1 MAEIGFSPETSYLL
15 WSDHV
20 RAELS
25 ELQEILSDNIK
36 RLRKEKGLAQE
47 RLGLE
52 SGVDRTM
59 VSKIERQIANPT
71 LDILLRIANRLSVS
85 VPELLT
91 EEKSS

>member
-1 MAEIGFSPETSYLL
+1 
-15 WSDHV
+15 
-20 RAELS
+20 
-25 ELQEILSDNIK
+25 
-36 RLRKEKGLAQE
+36 
-47 RLGLE
+47 
-52 SGVDRTM
+52 M